1 MISYERP
8 SSPIPAAWIDV
19 VVRCE
24 LEVVG
29 VGAGVRCFERGA
41 GESAGHRCEFFLGR
55 GLFSFGWGAHLVLA
69 LGYVDFSDWRL
80 IVRIGDDFWLERVSD
95 YTYTPH
101 SSIYIHS
108 AVLEGIREAYPPTGS
123 TSLSSIPSR

>member
-1 MISYERP
+1 M
-8 SSPIPAAWIDV
+8 
-19 VVRCE
+19 RCE

-80 IVRIGDDFWLERVSD
+80 IVRIGDDFASELGRGGGRGSHLKASPEDEHASERNARNASRRVAMV
-95 YTYTPH
+95 PR
-101 SSIYIHS
+101 S
-108 AVLEGIREAYPPTGS
+108 AP
-123 TSLSSIPSR
+123 